1 MDSLNTSV
9 ICRVSDWL
17 TAGAQ
22 VYFVT
27 VLQTWGASPR
37 PPGSLFAFNLT
48 TQQQVGSLSG
58 GCIEEDLIIY
68 LQNLD
73 FPSQPKCHIKRYG
86 ESPEENRRYMLPC
99 GGTMSLLIES
109 MSGAEARHHFV
120 EIALYLSKHQQILRT
135 VNLSSSVYQ
144 LQLIEKQSPKTDL
157 IPNHGINIDESSNC
171 LRHRLHPAYRLL
183 LIGAGDV
190 TSYLADFAKPL
201 GFQVTICEPRQAFL
215 NRLESFHNRDN
226 IVVALPD
233 DLIRAEFSDEFT
245 GIICLAHD
253 PKVDDMALLE
263 ALSHS
268 SAFYIGAMGSQKT
281 SQNRKDR
288 LRALGILEYQL
299 SQLHAPIGIDIH
311 SKTPEEIAI
320 SILSDLISARYR
332 HKTLRSLNK

>member
-17 TAGAQ
+17 TAGDQ

-37 PPGSLFAFNLT
+37 PAGSLFAFNLT
-48 TQQQVGSLSG
+48 TQQQAGSLSG

-73 FPSQPKCHIKRYG
+73 MAACQQCHIKRYG

-99 GGTMSLLIES
+99 GGTMALLVETMIGS
-109 MSGAEARHHFV
+109 SASSHFA
-120 EIALYLSKHQQILRT
+120 EIADSLGSHQQIIRKVDISSGTYHLEP
-135 VNLSSSVYQ
+135 VENQSSSANEPPNNC
-144 LQLIEKQSPKTDL
+144 IELDKYS
-157 IPNHGINIDESSNC
+157 NH

-190 TSYLADFAKPL
+190 TAYLADFAKPL

-215 NRLESFHNRDN
+215 NRLESFHNRSN
-226 IVVALPD
+226 IIIALPD
-233 DLIRAEFSDEFT
+233 DLIKTEFSDEFT

-268 SAFYIGAMGSQKT
+268 RAFYIGAMGSQQT
-281 SQNRKDR
+281 SQKRKAR
-288 LRALGILEYQL
+288 LKALGLEEDQL
-299 SQLHAPIGIDIH
+299 NQLHAPIGIDIQ

-320 SILSDLISARYR
+320 SILGDLISARHC
-332 HKTLRSLNK
+332 HKTLRTANK